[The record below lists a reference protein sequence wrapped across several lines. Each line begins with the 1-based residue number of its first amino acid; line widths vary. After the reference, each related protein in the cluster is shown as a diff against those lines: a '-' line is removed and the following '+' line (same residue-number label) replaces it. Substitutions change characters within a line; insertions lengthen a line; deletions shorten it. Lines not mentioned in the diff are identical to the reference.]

1 MALGTCNLDL
11 GQRIIGWPGLEPLFR
26 AVPQCLPDARTIK
39 AEQKP
44 TLRLDFL
51 NMSCYTFL

>member
-26 AVPQCLPDARTIK
+26 AGPRCLPDVSTIK
-39 AEQKP
+39 AEKT